1 MRSPSLAGIATSELS
16 SQTQQPDDGVVWG
29 RKVAWYG
36 QVPQAY
42 TPHRP
47 AASHVRES
55 KDKKY
60 QPANHMGV
68 LLKIPSLDC
77 VQVGSQLGLPLG
89 GHDTSPS
96 LRILAFGPNTSRPY
110 PRGAGTRGGVG
121 NNPHSKGKVVCR

>member
-1 MRSPSLAGIATSELS
+1 MWSPSLASIATSELS
-16 SQTQQPDDGVVWG
+16 SQTRQLDDGVVWG

-47 AASHVRES
+47 VAGPMRES

-60 QPANHMGV
+60 QLADHMGA

-96 LRILAFGPNTSRPY
+96 LRILASSPDTSRP
-110 PRGAGTRGGVG
+110 
-121 NNPHSKGKVVCR
+121 